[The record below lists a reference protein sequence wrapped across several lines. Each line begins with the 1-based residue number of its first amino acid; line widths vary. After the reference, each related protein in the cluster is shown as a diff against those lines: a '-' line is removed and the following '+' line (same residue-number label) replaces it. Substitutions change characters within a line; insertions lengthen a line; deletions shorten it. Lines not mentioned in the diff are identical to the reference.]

1 MYISEWIGQAARQYV
16 VRVSYDAANNCVS
29 PREMK
34 LICVLKYHYH
44 HSRCIR
50 TLESQVRDLTTQL
63 NASRAV
69 LPPQESPASPSAS
82 AFISTNSNIANADT
96 YVSNGES
103 PEMIPLEDSA
113 SPTIE
118 VTHDGGYEQYEEF
131 VSPVQEE
138 DTNADRQTK
147 AIEFHGSTS
156 SIALLRD
163 LQMSLGRLF
172 QGSQPR
178 PGTYFPRPRGDGSSG
193 HQQPLLPSIPA
204 HDESNRRLNLVSEL
218 RNTSFSPR
226 AGTEGNATMQQRNL
240 YIKEAQYFIDAY
252 FQNFHFVHPFIDK
265 KIFHQRVANLWALGD
280 PACDMCFFCT
290 YLSLMSLGALI
301 GEWEWEED
309 RLGGLSRF
317 EWSRKL
323 FDEALANL
331 ADLHFPANLDTV
343 HCLFLCAKVCQNE
356 LNHNMAY
363 LYSGFA
369 VRICLTA
376 GFNQNGGGGFSNSSS
391 SNGPSSSLQISR
403 TWWGLYFLEM
413 ELSFALGRPDT
424 LGLDEYH
431 DQPLPPVDDTEFAFI
446 PLMVD
451 FARIVRRIAI
461 GIYHSRISWQQKM
474 AHAWDLE
481 CELDGWASNLPAR
494 IRPAG
499 LSPSSPSSSEGLA
512 ALRQPKW
519 CRLQKI
525 IIEVRYH
532 NVRMLLFRPFLSM
545 LARDSGTH
553 PPGVAEAVDKC
564 ITSAKRIIQIVHDAM
579 ITNSFFRTW
588 WDNTMHI
595 IFATAVLLL
604 HASRVSQSR
613 GSTIAPQ
620 VDVAVDILEAMDEC
634 MVARKSSNIIRH
646 MLAQVKGRPTP
657 ISLRTVELDNEKNL
671 PPSLDETLTAADN
684 GGSGISLTEDMDFVR
699 EFFALR
705 TKYCMK
711 SDS

>member
-1 MYISEWIGQAARQYV
+1 M
-16 VRVSYDAANNCVS
+16 
-29 PREMK
+29 
-34 LICVLKYHYH
+34 
-44 HSRCIR
+44 
-50 TLESQVRDLTTQL
+50 
-63 NASRAV
+63 RAV
-69 LPPQESPASPSAS
+69 LPPHGSSASPSAS
-82 AFISTNSNIANADT
+82 AFVFTNTNITNTGT
-96 YVSNGES
+96 YICNGES
-103 PEMIPLEDSA
+103 PDVVPPEDSA

-118 VTHDGGYEQYEEF
+118 VTHVGGDERYDDF
-131 VSPVQEE
+131 VFPVQEE

-172 QGSQPR
+172 QSSTPR
-178 PGTYFPRPRGDGSSG
+178 SGTSFPHPRGDGSSG
-193 HQQPLLPSIPA
+193 HQQPLLPSLPA
-204 HDESNRRLNLVSEL
+204 HDDSNRRLNLVSEL

-265 KIFHQRVANLWALGD
+265 KIFHQRVANMWAVGD

-376 GFNQNGGGGFSNSSS
+376 GFNQNGGGEFSSSSSS
-391 SNGPSSSLQISR
+391 SNGPSSSLQIPR
-403 TWWGLYFLEM
+403 TWWGLYSLEM

-431 DQPLPPVDDTEFAFI
+431 DQPLPPVDDSEFAI
-446 PLMVD
+446 IALMVD

-461 GIYHSRISWQQKM
+461 GIYHSRMPWQQKM

-481 CELDGWASNLPAR
+481 GELDGWVADLPAR
-494 IRPAG
+494 IRPAC
-499 LSPSSPSSSEGLA
+499 LSSSSSSSSAGLA

-525 IIEVRYH
+525 LVEVRYH

-564 ITSAKRIIQIVHDAM
+564 ITSAKRIIEIVHDAM
-579 ITNSFFRTW
+579 ISNSFFRTW

-604 HASRVSQSR
+604 HTSRVGQSQ
-613 GSTIAPQ
+613 GPTIAPQ
-620 VDVAVDILEAMDEC
+620 VDIAVDILEAMDEC
-634 MVARKSSNIIRH
+634 MVARKSSKIVRH

-657 ISLRTVELDNEKNL
+657 ISIPTAELDNDKNF

-684 GGSGISLTEDMDFVR
+684 GDSGISLHEDLDFVR
-699 EFFALR
+699 KSFALR
-705 TKYCMK
+705 TKSCVK
-711 SDS
+711 FDS

>member
-1 MYISEWIGQAARQYV
+1 MVEPGDV
-16 VRVSYDAANNCVS
+16 
-29 PREMK
+29 
-34 LICVLKYHYH
+34 
-44 HSRCIR
+44 
-50 TLESQVRDLTTQL
+50 
-63 NASRAV
+63 AS
-69 LPPQESPASPSAS
+69 SALS
-82 AFISTNSNIANADT
+82 
-96 YVSNGES
+96 
-103 PEMIPLEDSA
+103 
-113 SPTIE
+113 
-118 VTHDGGYEQYEEF
+118 VTHVGEDEQYEDL

-138 DTNADRQTK
+138 DTDIDRQTK

-163 LQMSLGRLF
+163 LQISLGRLF
-172 QGSQPR
+172 QGSHRQQQQPGVSFVR
-178 PGTYFPRPRGDGSSG
+178 TGGGGSSSG
-193 HQQPLLPSIPA
+193 QRQQPSPFLPGSGDP
-204 HDESNRRLNLVSEL
+204 HGRLNLVSEL
-218 RNTSFSPR
+218 RNTSFAPR

-240 YIKEAQYFIDAY
+240 YVKEAQYFIDAY
-252 FQNFHFVHPFIDK
+252 FQNFHFIHPFIDK
-265 KIFHQRVANLWALGD
+265 EIFRRRVADMWAMGD

-343 HCLFLCAKVCQNE
+343 HCLYLCAKVCQNE

-376 GFNQNGGGGFSNSSS
+376 GFNQDNGGGGFSSSGSPSSS
-391 SNGPSSSLQISR
+391 SQQISR
-403 TWWGLYFLEM
+403 TWWGLYSLEM

-431 DQPLPPVDDTEFAFI
+431 DRPLSPVDDSELAII

-461 GIYHSRISWQQKM
+461 GIYHSRTSWQQKM
-474 AHAWDLE
+474 ARAQGLE
-481 CELDGWASNLPAR
+481 RELDGWIAGLPAR
-494 IRPAG
+494 IRPAC
-499 LSPSSPSSSEGLA
+499 SSSSSSTFSSGGLA

-519 CRLQKI
+519 CRRQKI
-525 IIEVRYH
+525 ITEIRYH

-545 LARDSGTH
+545 LPTRNNSGTP

-564 ITSAKRIIQIVHDAM
+564 IASAKRTIEIVHEAM
-579 ITNSFFRTW
+579 VANSFFRTW

-595 IFATAVLLL
+595 LFATAVLLL
-604 HASRVSQSR
+604 HTSR
-613 GSTIAPQ
+613 GGGSQAPIIAPQ
-620 VDVAVDILEAMDEC
+620 VEVAVEILEAMDEC
-634 MVARKSSNIIRH
+634 MVARKSANIIRH
-646 MLAQVKGRPTP
+646 MLAQVKGQPAAVSQTMA
-657 ISLRTVELDNEKNL
+657 EFDNDKNL
-671 PPSLDETLTAADN
+671 EPHLGDSITMDGND
-684 GGSGISLTEDMDFVR
+684 GSEFFMNEDSDFVR
-699 EFFALR
+699 RPFVLR
-705 TKYCMK
+705 SKCHVDNFNCKEVY
-711 SDS
+711 